1 MRKTI
6 KISILLQTHWMT
18 FQGTASQHQPLL
30 THIQHERRTK
40 IGNDLATQDN
50 LHVTLI
56 LSLYGMSDGLGL
68 GDSCHTTTWEW
79 FSMELLPLQMP
90 RYSQRP
96 LSFHPRLFSLL
107 FPSFLFFIAHWLFAV
122 FFFNEKAGNGSRC
135 KNHKCQ
141 NPQLWPL
148 NWATSDLNTIFQ
160 ESLYKA
166 NLRNHADDYVLKQ
179 NSQHRP
185 GRQVAHKLNME
196 AFLDSSP
203 TYGDIDL
210 NR

>member
-30 THIQHERRTK
+30 TPHPAWKKDQNRKWFGHPGQSSCNTYTKPVWYEWWTWPRRFLPYYNMGM
-40 IGNDLATQDN
+40 ILHGVIATTNAQ
-50 LHVTLI
+50 V
-56 LSLYGMSDGLGL
+56 LSEATELY
-68 GDSCHTTTWEW
+68 
-79 FSMELLPLQMP
+79 
-90 RYSQRP
+90 
-96 LSFHPRLFSLL
+96 PRLFSLL